1 MGVYETAYWLTD
13 TWGMSRKESRSGVYH
28 PYRPDLVSGRDHP
41 LSPSSIAAVSRA
53 ESAIRALNA
62 SPVDLTDTEPLAR
75 LILRAEALASSRI
88 EGLEMPAGRLLEFEA
103 LDELG
108 VPHRVDG
115 TEAAVMGNIAAMRE
129 GIDRAARAPE
139 LSVED
144 LCRINARLLEGTGAN
159 AASYAGRLRREQ
171 NWIGGN
177 RVNPI
182 GAAYVPPRPELV
194 PELMDDLVRFC
205 NESELPPVAVAAIAH
220 AQMETIHPFAD
231 GNGRTGRALVHVIL
245 RRGGTAPRMV
255 PPVSLVLATDRQ
267 RYIDNLAA
275 YRTTDEPGGRT
286 ADEAASEWVAYF
298 ADACV
303 VACERAQLFEA
314 RIDELRRSWRDAV
327 RPRANSA
334 ADLLLDVLPSTPVV
348 SVESAARLTGRS
360 REAARNAIAALV
372 DAGVLYQSAKNRKSN
387 IYSARE
393 VLEAFTA
400 YEQAL
405 AVPGGDT
412 ATERLA
418 RRVPQR
424 PRRG

>member
-115 TEAAVMGNIAAMRE
+115 T
-129 GIDRAARAPE
+129 ARAPE
-139 LSVED
+139 VPVED
-144 LCRINARLLEGTGAN
+144 LCQIKGRLLEGTGAA
-159 AASYAGRLRREQ
+159 AASYGGHLRQEQ

-194 PELMDDLVRFC
+194 PELMDDLVHFC

-275 YRTTDEPGGRT
+275 YRTTDGPGGRT
-286 ADEAASEWVAYF
+286 VDEAMSEWVAYF

-303 VACERAQLFEA
+303 VACERAQVFEA

-360 REAARNAIAALV
+360 REAARNAIAVLV
-372 DAGVLYQSAKNRKSN
+372 DAGILYQSAKNRKSN

-400 YEQAL
+400 YERAL

-412 ATERLA
+412 ATGRLA

>member
-75 LILRAEALASSRI
+75 LILRAEGLASSRI

-115 TEAAVMGNIAAMRE
+115 TEAAVMGNISAMRE
-129 GIDRAARAPE
+129 GVDRASRAPE

-144 LCRINARLLEGTGAN
+144 LCQINARLLEGTGAA
-159 AASYAGRLRREQ
+159 AASYGGHLRQEQ

-182 GAAYVPPRPELV
+182 GAVYVPPRPELV

-275 YRTTDEPGGRT
+275 YRTTDEPGSRA

-298 ADACV
+298 ADACM

-360 REAARNAIAALV
+360 REAARNAIAALM

-400 YEQAL
+400 YERAL